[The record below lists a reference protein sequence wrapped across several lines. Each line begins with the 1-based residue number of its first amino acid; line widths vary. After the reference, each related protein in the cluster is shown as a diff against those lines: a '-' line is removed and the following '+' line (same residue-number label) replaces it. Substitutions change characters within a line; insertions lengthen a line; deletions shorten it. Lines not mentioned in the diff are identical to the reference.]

1 MNEFWK
7 YRFSDSIELV
17 NTFDELPLWSAMFGL
32 LFFKHFELK
41 QYNRVLDIGSGTGF
55 PLFELAERLGSNC
68 KCFGIDLWKN
78 ANDRAN
84 KKILIYNL
92 DNVEIIE
99 GTGENLPFEDMSID
113 LIVSNLGINNFSNP
127 QKVFNE
133 CKRVLN
139 SGSNLVITTNLN
151 GHWVE
156 FYKVF
161 EETLIEL
168 NKTNLISGLR
178 LHQEHRGSL
187 KSVSNLYSNNGFK
200 LIRIIED
207 IVEMKFLNGS
217 AFLNHHFIKLGW
229 LGSWLELIPQKD
241 WEMVFTSLENNLN
254 SFADK
259 NGGLTLT
266 VPMAYI
272 EGQKL

>member
-1 MNEFWK
+1 MNSPFP
-7 YRFSDSIELV
+7 FSDSIELV

-113 LIVSNLGINNFSNP
+113 LIVSN
-127 QKVFNE
+127 
-133 CKRVLN
+133 

-229 LGSWLELIPQKD
+229 LGSSLELIPQKD
-241 WEMVFTSLENNLN
+241 WEMVFIPN
-254 SFADK
+254 
-259 NGGLTLT
+259 
-266 VPMAYI
+266 
-272 EGQKL
+272 

>member
-1 MNEFWK
+1 MCI
-7 YRFSDSIELV
+7 RDS
-17 NTFDELPLWSAMFGL
+17 
-32 LFFKHFELK
+32 
-41 QYNRVLDIGSGTGF
+41 NRVLDIGSGTGF

-161 EETLIEL
+161 EETLICL
-168 NKTNLISGLR
+168 
-178 LHQEHRGSL
+178 
-187 KSVSNLYSNNGFK
+187 LYTSPSP
-200 LIRIIED
+200 RD
-207 IVEMKFLNGS
+207 RTRSRMPSS
-217 AFLNHHFIKLGW
+217 A
-229 LGSWLELIPQKD
+229 
-241 WEMVFTSLENNLN
+241 
-254 SFADK
+254 
-259 NGGLTLT
+259 
-266 VPMAYI
+266 
-272 EGQKL
+272 